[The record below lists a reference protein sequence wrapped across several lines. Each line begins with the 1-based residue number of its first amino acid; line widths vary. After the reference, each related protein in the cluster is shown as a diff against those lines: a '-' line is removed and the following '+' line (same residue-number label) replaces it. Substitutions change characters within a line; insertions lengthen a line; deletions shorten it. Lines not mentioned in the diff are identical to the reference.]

1 MFTEGMKN
9 LFGKPRPDLLS
20 RCNPDV
26 ANLAQYIVGGI
37 GDGAQEGN
45 FLVSAAICTQ
55 TDKGILSDGFAS
67 FPSGHSSFSFAGLTY
82 LALYLCSKLRFSIP
96 YLLPYSHSS
105 EAIAAG
111 TAFSSDTNSSNDK
124 EAVAYRHQAAA
135 PPLTTLILP
144 LIPVGLAVYISSTRY
159 SDFRHHGFDIIF
171 GALMG
176 FVFAW
181 TAFRLYHMPIRRAA
195 GWSWGPRGEGR
206 AFGIGVG
213 VEGYGL
219 ADSVR
224 RRNEVVDKD
233 VSQVSPNDLEQGR
246 GGIGTHI
253 NRGGSSSTAV

>member
-1 MFTEGMKN
+1 MFTEGMKS

-20 RCNPDV
+20 RCDPDI
-26 ANLAQYIVGGI
+26 ANLARYVVGGFADSI
-37 GDGAQEGN
+37 PEKD
-45 FLVSAAICTQ
+45 FLVSAAICKQ
-55 TDKGILSDGFAS
+55 SDKGILSDGFAS

-111 TAFSSDTNSSNDK
+111 TAFSPDTDGSNK

-144 LIPVGLAVYISSTRY
+144 LIPVALAVYISSTRY
-159 SDFRHHGFDIIF
+159 SDFRHFGFDIIF

-219 ADSVR
+219 AGDR
-224 RRNEVVDKD
+224 RHGAIGKGE
-233 VSQVSPNDLEQGR
+233 SQVSPNTLEQGR
-246 GGIGTHI
+246 GGVAMHTYG
-253 NRGGSSSTAV
+253 GGSSSTAV